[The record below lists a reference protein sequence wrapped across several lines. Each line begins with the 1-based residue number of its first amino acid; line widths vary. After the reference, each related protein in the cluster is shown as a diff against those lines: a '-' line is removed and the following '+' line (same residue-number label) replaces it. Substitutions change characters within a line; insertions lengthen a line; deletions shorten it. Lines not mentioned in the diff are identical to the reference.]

1 MIWKYVYHN
10 FLIPNYALIIKYII
24 VCLLIYPVEAIG
36 LSRLYSNLISKA
48 KDIKRIKVKNLEFRN
63 IDLKNPSIEII
74 ILLIGLVILFLTI
87 IDGIKNKIY
96 AGIIPKFREWI
107 KIELF
112 EKTLHK
118 YSNNFKDL
126 NIGVELLRMEDL
138 SIVLTDQFIKLTST
152 LFPLI
157 VISIIIMVYLF
168 YININLG
175 LLLLIFLIIE
185 ISMLCFSYIQLR
197 ESVIKRLNI
206 YYKLA
211 DEMDNSYT
219 NLSNVLINNKT
230 NHEIK
235 ERKNVSRI
243 YKEELKSCFYII
255 KNWVII
261 LRIILVI
268 FILSILFYSYKLLKN
283 KYYDTNQFITI
294 IVIIIYF
301 GGLML
306 NNIYNLVLYLE
317 YEGQLGWF
325 NNYMKNILLK
335 NNNNNKQDNKKNITN
350 WKIEFK
356 NLYFK
361 YEKSNKHVLKNL
373 NFKIEPKQKIAIL
386 GKSGS
391 GKSTLMKILIKFFK
405 PSMGKVLIGNTNIE
419 DINTEYLRENI
430 TYINQN
436 TLLFDEDIYY
446 NIKYGMDNIS
456 TITSSNKL
464 NLDNIKIKKILKKYD
479 LLTIYDKLEHKLRTK
494 AGPRGTNLSLGMQ
507 KVTITLRGILK
518 KSKVI
523 IFDEPLAGLDQLTRE
538 KIIKLIMNETKDKTV
553 IIITHDKEILPYMDK
568 VINLQE
574 INNN

>member
-1 MIWKYVYHN
+1 MIWKYIHKN
-10 FLIPNYALIIKYII
+10 FFTPNYDLVLKYII
-24 VCLLIYPVEAIG
+24 ICLVLYPIEAIG

-74 ILLIGLVILFLTI
+74 ILLIGFSILLLTT
-87 IDGIKNKIY
+87 IDNFKNKLYSNIF
-96 AGIIPKFREWI
+96 PKFKEWI
-107 KIELF
+107 RMELF

-126 NIGVELLRMEDL
+126 NIGLELLRMEDL
-138 SIVLTDQFIKLTST
+138 VIITTQQFLKVTSNF
-152 LFPLI
+152 FPIILI
-157 VISIIIMVYLF
+157 SLILMIYLF
-168 YININLG
+168 YVNINLG
-175 LLLLIFLIIE
+175 LIIFIYLTLSIIVLILSYKKIF
-185 ISMLCFSYIQLR
+185 IS
-197 ESVIKRLNI
+197 VTKRFNS
-206 YYKLA
+206 YYKMI

-219 NLSNVLINNKT
+219 NLSNILVNNKT
-230 NHEIK
+230 NHEIN
-235 ERKNVSRI
+235 KNNNESI
-243 YKEELKSCFYII
+243 KYKSESKNTYLLI
-255 KNWVII
+255 KNTVII
-261 LRIILVI
+261 LRIILVL
-268 FILSILFYSYKLLKN
+268 FILSVLLYSYKLLKT
-283 KYYDTNQFITI
+283 KYYDIEQFITI

-301 GGLML
+301 GGLIL
-306 NNIYNLVLYLE
+306 NNLYNLVLITEYQCQLDYFSDYLME
-317 YEGQLGWF
+317 IF
-325 NNYMKNILLK
+325 LK
-335 NNNNNKQDNKKNITN
+335 NNNKNSIKKNITN

-479 LLTIYDKLEHKLRTK
+479 LLTIYDKLENKLRTK

-507 KVTITLRGILK
+507 KVTIIMRGILK

-523 IFDEPLAGLDQLTRE
+523 IFDEPLAGLDQLTRQ
-538 KIIKLIMNETKDKTV
+538 KIINLILNETKDKTV